1 MYSRKAGNL
10 LKFSVDL
17 PAQIKLDL
25 LQIEELNNPKFAFN
39 FCWKFKTGDAI
50 ISSPFVW
57 KNTVFVNSSDGY
69 LYAIDGEKG
78 EEKWKK
84 KLLKDERDLSIE
96 CSPVISCRDI
106 LYVSSFR
113 NLYAIDVKKGDT
125 ILQTDGFFNRSSL
138 CLTEKRLFASQRD
151 LFCAYNPGNLEKI
164 WEFKAESYLET
175 SPSISNNMVFFGS
188 EGSKIYALDMEDGRL
203 LWEFQTG
210 NSVEA
215 TPFVYKDI
223 LFVGSRDQN
232 FYALNLFDGSKKWNI
247 ELDGEIC
254 CTSPV
259 YKGIV
264 YVATVLGNIYAFNAM
279 TGNLKWKSDVSGTI
293 YSSPVIDNGII
304 YLGTSGR
311 IKKLNAI
318 SISTGQ
324 VIWDFDIDGELF
336 SSPFLADKNIYITSM
351 DGYVYAFSS
360 KALFD
365 YIEQEDMEAEEEQ
378 QMPDR
383 KEKSLHKEKVP
394 ELKDRSFM
402 YQEKPV
408 CKDKIPEEKG
418 EIGKEDHDAHK
429 MELRKKR
436 QEMEDKLKA
445 RAKEAKLQEKSKE
458 DLKLKKME
466 AIEERLK
473 TQSQTKRIDDT
484 FKFEVLKRLEEMN
497 KSHENVVSAPL
508 RDDKKKSEEL
518 ARKIKE
524 QLSKKKKVSENKLQG
539 ASEKPHETPEDK
551 AGKFFTIGK
560 TQLEKNMVDAG
571 ISSFRRALELVPD
584 HITYLLSL
592 GDALREKGDIQ
603 GACECYEKAIKISP
617 ERQDIALTLS
627 NMFMVLGRKALVDR
641 LYDNSFDYFTRS
653 LLVKKNAGAYFGLA
667 DVYIVRGD
675 TENCITSLLNGL
687 ACDNSDFNRLVDLAE
702 LYSFIESDLEGCYNK
717 ILSLAGLNEDSSRGA
732 FLKGVLYEKDDWE
745 EAAGFY
751 EHAIYKDQNF
761 PESYYRMG
769 ILFLQE
775 ELYEEAEDMFKRI
788 IKINPSYGKAYTGLG
803 RLLIRK
809 CDFVE
814 AEKNIKKAIS
824 IEPVWYQSYCLLARI
839 CLNNDHLDEALNY
852 IEKIKGLHRTL
863 PDVHIIQGEIFLKKK
878 SQKDAC
884 KCFFAATNSW
894 ASTWE
899 HRREIALLSPLI
911 DDADVLTT
919 LIEAFNEEDDS
930 DLLKVMYERL
940 LSLKPCDKTAILKL
954 ARIYR
959 SSNKYDSAIEL
970 FRGLPSVTREMSIE
984 LAENFYRKSRKEL
997 KQGKYKSALI
1007 SIKSAIKFVKNN
1019 GPYYAQSGDI
1029 YFKTEKYPEAVEA
1042 YLNSIDIEKD
1052 GSVYFKLGQTYE
1064 KIEDYREAIKAYEE
1078 AIKLDPEKVSYYASL
1093 ARASYKVK
1101 HYNRVLNLTREVLSG
1116 FYELDGKVK
1125 SRLENLYELSENRL
1139 WLSFRGNNG
1148 AFQKN
1153 EENLKISSLKD
1164 EYNFLTLNWTL
1175 NLKKRITSSPVI
1187 ADGNVYIGDEG
1198 GTLYA
1203 ISQKKGKPLWKF
1215 SSDGEIRAT
1224 PFAGVKMI
1232 YLACSGFVYGI
1243 DISQGTKVWSF
1254 KADSKMN
1261 SSPAVY
1267 NDILYTGSDKGVFYA
1282 LSMEKGEPVWSY
1294 KTGDQIT
1301 SLPLIVSELVYF
1313 GSWDGSVYCLNRTT
1327 GEKVWSKNLGGKIHS
1342 SPAFLDGLIYT
1353 GLLNNKLVA
1362 LDASNG
1368 KIKWEFMSEGP
1379 IISSPAVA
1387 YKKVFIGS
1395 RDKNVY
1401 ALDACKGTKIWQY
1414 KTGDTIYS
1422 SPAVANG
1429 FVYIGSTDKMFY
1441 AIHSEK
1447 GRGCKYKTGG
1457 KIMSSPAIANSMVFI
1472 ASDDGKLY
1480 AFGSE

>member
-1 MYSRKAGNL
+1 KPLYKEKM
-10 LKFSVDL
+10 
-17 PAQIKLDL
+17 PEIK
-25 LQIEELNNPKFAFN
+25 
-39 FCWKFKTGDAI
+39 
-50 ISSPFVW
+50 
-57 KNTVFVNSSDGY
+57 
-69 LYAIDGEKG
+69 
-78 EEKWKK
+78 
-84 KLLKDERDLSIE
+84 
-96 CSPVISCRDI
+96 
-106 LYVSSFR
+106 
-113 NLYAIDVKKGDT
+113 
-125 ILQTDGFFNRSSL
+125 
-138 CLTEKRLFASQRD
+138 
-151 LFCAYNPGNLEKI
+151 
-164 WEFKAESYLET
+164 ET
-175 SPSISNNMVFFGS
+175 SLPQQP
-188 EGSKIYALDMEDGRL
+188 KPL
-203 LWEFQTG
+203 
-210 NSVEA
+210 
-215 TPFVYKDI
+215 YKE
-223 LFVGSRDQN
+223 
-232 FYALNLFDGSKKWNI
+232 K
-247 ELDGEIC
+247 
-254 CTSPV
+254 
-259 YKGIV
+259 
-264 YVATVLGNIYAFNAM
+264 
-279 TGNLKWKSDVSGTI
+279 
-293 YSSPVIDNGII
+293 
-304 YLGTSGR
+304 
-311 IKKLNAI
+311 
-318 SISTGQ
+318 
-324 VIWDFDIDGELF
+324 
-336 SSPFLADKNIYITSM
+336 
-351 DGYVYAFSS
+351 
-360 KALFD
+360 
-365 YIEQEDMEAEEEQ
+365 
-378 QMPDR
+378 MPDW
-383 KEKSLHKEKVP
+383 
-394 ELKDRSFM
+394 
-402 YQEKPV
+402 
-408 CKDKIPEEKG
+408 KG
-418 EIGKEDHDAHK
+418 KIGKEDHDDHK

-445 RAKEAKLQEKSKE
+445 RAKEARAQEKNKE
-458 DLKLKKME
+458 DLKSRKME

-497 KSHENVVSAPL
+497 KSHENVVSVPV

-524 QLSKKKKVSENKLQG
+524 QLSKKKKDSESKLQG
-539 ASEKPHETPEDK
+539 RNEKLHETPEDK
-551 AGKFFTIGK
+551 ARKFFTIGK
-560 TQLEKNMVDAG
+560 TQLEKNMPDAA
-571 ISSFRRALELVPD
+571 ISSFRRALELMPD
-584 HITYLLSL
+584 DINYVISL
-592 GDALREKGDIQ
+592 GDALRGKGDIQ
-603 GACECYEKAIKISP
+603 GACECYEKAVKISP

-627 NMFMVLGRKALVDR
+627 SMFMVIGRKALVDR

-653 LLVKKNAGAYFGLA
+653 LVIKKNAGAYFGQA

-687 ACDNSDFNRLVDLAE
+687 SCDNSDFERLVDLAE
-702 LYSFIESDLEGCYNK
+702 LYSFIESELESCYNK

-751 EHAIYKDQNF
+751 EHAIYKDQDF

-769 ILFLQE
+769 MLFLQE
-775 ELYEEAEDMFKRI
+775 ELYKEAEDMFKRI

-803 RLLIRK
+803 KLLLRK
-809 CDFVE
+809 GDFIE

-824 IEPVWYQSYCLLARI
+824 IEPKWYQSYCLLAKI

-852 IEKIKGLHRTL
+852 IEKIKGIHRTL
-863 PDVHIIQGEIFLKKK
+863 PDVHIIQGEICLKKK

-884 KCFFAATNSW
+884 KCFFAAINSW

-911 DDADVLTT
+911 DDAEVLTT

-940 LSLKPCDKTAILKL
+940 LSLKPGDKTGILKL

-959 SSNKYDSAIEL
+959 NSNKYDSAIEL
-970 FRGLPSVTREMSIE
+970 FRGLSSVTREMSIE

-997 KQGKYKSALI
+997 KQGKLKTAI
-1007 SIKSAIKFVKNN
+1007 VSIKSAIKFVKNN
-1019 GPYYAQSGDI
+1019 GAYYAHAGDI

-1078 AIKLDPEKVSYYASL
+1078 AIKLEHEKVSYYASL

-1101 HYNRVLNLTREVLSG
+1101 HYNRVLNLTREV
-1116 FYELDGKVK
+1116 FTHFHDLDGKVK
-1125 SRLENLYELSENRL
+1125 ARLENLYDLSENRL

-1164 EYNFLTLNWTL
+1164 ENNFLALTWTL

-1215 SSDGEIRAT
+1215 NCDGEIRGT
-1224 PFAGVKMI
+1224 PFAGVRMI
-1232 YLACSGFVYGI
+1232 YLTCNGFIYGI
-1243 DISQGTKVWSF
+1243 DISKGTKIWSF

-1261 SSPAVY
+1261 SSPAGY
-1267 NDILYTGSDKGVFYA
+1267 DDIVYTGSDKGIFYA
-1282 LSMEKGEPVWSY
+1282 LSMEKGEVIWSY
-1294 KTGDQIT
+1294 KSGDQIS
-1301 SLPLIVSELVYF
+1301 SLPLIVSDHVYF

-1342 SPAFLDGLIYT
+1342 SPVFLDGLIYT

-1362 LDASNG
+1362 IDASNG

-1395 RDKNVY
+1395 RDKSVY
-1401 ALDACKGTKIWQY
+1401 ALDAFNGTKIWQY

-1429 FVYIGSTDKMFY
+1429 FVYIGSTDTIFY
-1441 AIHSEK
+1441 AIHAEK

-1480 AFGSE
+1480 AFGSEQ